1 VTTENSIQEARNEDS
16 SDELHINVSESDMAV
31 TYEHNAIT
39 QQLQQDVAY
48 IRGAKGA
55 LAARKQSVLEELK
68 SLMEIVE
75 KANSIEEVDAIARNI
90 SSVRPAVKVAAK
102 SSAASS
108 MLPIIARVPHN
119 KKERQQPR
127 LQP

>member
-16 SDELHINVSESDMAV
+16 SDELHISVSESDMAV
-31 TYEHNAIT
+31 AHEHNAIT